1 MIALL
6 LLLLL
11 IFIVYRIYKKR
22 PLTKFSHFY
31 DKAFYL
37 EEKKEYEKA
46 LDLRKQAL
54 ELDTLTNLERAEL
67 NLANGRMYLKLEQYK
82 KATDYFDISF
92 ELAKEETFPY
102 SKGIDEVVEAYLQAN
117 RKEDAIEL
125 VNKMLE
131 RQSYDKKFKK
141 LQSIKEKLK
150 SV

>member
-6 LLLLL
+6 LLL
-11 IFIVYRIYKKR
+11 IYIVYRIYKSKR
-22 PLTKFSHFY
+22 PLTKFGHFY
-31 DKAFYL
+31 DKSFYL

-46 LDLRKQAL
+46 LDQRKQAL

-67 NLANGRMYLKLEQYK
+67 YLANARMYLRLKQYK
-82 KATDYFDISF
+82 KATDYFDISL
-92 ELAKEETFPY
+92 ELAKEEKFPY
-102 SKGIDEVVEAYLQAN
+102 SKGFDEVVEAYLQAN
-117 RKEDAIEL
+117 RKKDAIEL

>member
-6 LLLLL
+6 LLL
-11 IFIVYRIYKKR
+11 IYIVYRIYKSKR
-22 PLTKFSHFY
+22 PLTKFGHFY
-31 DKAFYL
+31 DKSFYL

-67 NLANGRMYLKLEQYK
+67 NLANARMYLRLKQYK

-92 ELAKEETFPY
+92 ELAKEEKFPY
-102 SKGIDEVVEAYLQAN
+102 SKGFDEVVEAYLQAN
-117 RKEDAIEL
+117 RKKDAVEL

>member
-1 MIALL
+1 LIALL
-6 LLLLL
+6 LLL
-11 IFIVYRIYKKR
+11 IYIVYRIYKSKR
-22 PLTKFSHFY
+22 PLTKFGHFY
-31 DKAFYL
+31 DKSFYL

-67 NLANGRMYLKLEQYK
+67 YLANARMYLRLKQYK

-92 ELAKEETFPY
+92 ELAKEEKFPY
-102 SKGIDEVVEAYLQAN
+102 SKGFFDEVVEAYLQAN
-117 RKEDAIEL
+117 RKKDAIEL